1 MASGRRK
8 DTALLAARA
17 GRYREYA
24 PPPTLRHHF
33 SRLW

>member
-8 DTALLAARA
+8 DTALLEARA

-24 PPPTLRHHF
+24 PPPT
-33 SRLW
+33 